1 MIDVTH
7 QISAVERRVGSRVL
21 AAGEARTVEISLVY
35 DATVDEMWDACT
47 NAERIPRW
55 FLPISGELKE
65 GGHYKLEGNAE
76 GTIERCDPPHG
87 FDATWEYGGEV
98 SWIEVRFSAES
109 DSDDARTRLAL
120 THIAHVDDERWAEFG
135 PGAVGI
141 GWDLALIGLT
151 LHLRSGAAVD
161 PAEVAAWSA
170 SDDGR
175 LFMQRSGEGWRDAHV
190 ASGLDPAEAAEAAAT
205 RTIAAYTAS
214 PEEGGDGDAH
224 PTGEEGG

>member
-7 QISAVERRVGSRVL
+7 QISAVDRRVGARVL
-21 AAGEARTVEISLVY
+21 AAGEARTVEISQEY
-35 DATVDEMWDACT
+35 DATVDEVWDACT

-98 SWIEVRFSAES
+98 SWIEVRFSAEG
-109 DSDDARTRLAL
+109 DARTRLLL

-135 PGAVGI
+135 PAAVGI
-141 GWDLALIGLT
+141 GWDLAMIGLS
-151 LHLRSGAAVD
+151 LHLASGSRGRPGRVRRLERLGRRPSVRAAQRRGLAGRPHCVGPRSGRR
-161 PAEVAAWSA
+161 
-170 SDDGR
+170 GR
-175 LFMQRSGEGWRDAHV
+175 GGGCQHDR
-190 ASGLDPAEAAEAAAT
+190 GLH
-205 RTIAAYTAS
+205 RTAR
-214 PEEGGDGDAH
+214 GGRRG
-224 PTGEEGG
+224 

>member
-7 QISAVERRVGSRVL
+7 QISAVDRRVGARVL
-21 AAGEARTVEISLVY
+21 AAGEARTVEISQEY
-35 DATVDEMWDACT
+35 DATVDEVWDACT

-98 SWIEVRFSAES
+98 SWIEVRFSAKG
-109 DSDDARTRLAL
+109 DARTRLLL

-141 GWDLALIGLT
+141 GWDLAMIGLS
-151 LHLRSGAAVD
+151 LHLASGAAVD
-161 PAEVAAWSA
+161 PAEFAAWSA

-175 LFMQRSGEGWRDAHV
+175 LFVQRSGEGWRDAHI
-190 ASGLDPAEAAEAAAT
+190 ASGLDPVDAAEAAAAN
-205 RTIAAYTAS
+205 TIAAYTAP
-214 PEEGGDGDAH
+214 PEEGGEADAE
-224 PTGEEGG
+224 PQRDEGR